1 MRRVTS
7 VVSGPETLRIAA
19 RQAPLSMRFS
29 RQEHRS
35 GLQVPSSRW
44 SSWPRD
50 RTRVSYI
57 CLHWQAGRPPGKS
70 SVRSHSHIPL
80 FATPWAVARQAPLS
94 AGFPR
99 QEHRS
104 GLSRPTPGDLP
115 DPGIEPTPFMSPVL
129 AGWQADSSPLRPP
142 RKPVLWHKY
151 SYMWGFP
158 VAQMVKNLPALQET
172 GIWSLGKDVPLEKG
186 ILTHSNMLAY
196 RIPWTEEP
204 GRPQWVTV
212 SHRSRRVGHD
222 WAVII

>member
-1 MRRVTS
+1 
-7 VVSGPETLRIAA
+7 
-19 RQAPLSMRFS
+19 MRFS
-29 RQEHRS
+29 RQEYRS

-80 FATPWAVARQAPLS
+80 SVTPWAVTRQAPLA
-94 AGFPR
+94 AGGPR
-99 QEHRS
+99 QEHWS
-104 GLSRPTPGDLP
+104 GLPRPTPGDLP
-115 DPGIEPTPFMSPVL
+115 DPGIEPTPFMSPLL
-129 AGWQADSSPLRPP
+129 AGRQADSSPLRPP
-142 RKPVLWHKY
+142 RKPVLWRKY

-172 GIWSLGKDVPLEKG
+172 GVRSLEKG
-186 ILTHSNMLAY
+186 MATHSNMLAY
-196 RIPWTEEP
+196 RIPWTEEH

-212 SHRSRRVGHD
+212 SHEESDMIERWSFSYM
-222 WAVII
+222 